1 MVQEAEKLKNN
12 CPLSLVVNSITM
24 SIDLCRCQGTIHTK
38 YQILSSSQFGAIV
51 IQNFDKSHEIQIDID
66 PS

>member
-24 SIDLCRCQGTIHTK
+24 CITTPFIDNSWSKFELFIRLDQVRYGGKGEDH
-38 YQILSSSQFGAIV
+38 LEGRV
-51 IQNFDKSHEIQIDID
+51 EQNLK
-66 PS
+66 

>member
-24 SIDLCRCQGTIHTK
+24 YRVKVKEKAVRCSDATAFTM
-38 YQILSSSQFGAIV
+38 L
-51 IQNFDKSHEIQIDID
+51 
-66 PS
+66 